1 MKSAAR
7 LAGLTLLLAGA
18 VQAEPQRYVV
28 DPTHTF
34 PSLAFSHMG
43 LSVWRGKF
51 DRTSGTILL
60 DRAARRGSVD
70 IRVDPASINF
80 GLKAMDD
87 KARSEDFFHVAKYP
101 DARYRGEIVF
111 DGDRPVAVDGTIT
124 LLAVSKP
131 LRLQIRSF
139 KCLPNPMTRVEIC
152 GADVGATLNWSEYGM
167 KLSQYGQGEAGT
179 VTLEIQ
185 VEASPEK

>member
-1 MKSAAR
+1 MKVASL
-7 LAGLTLLLAGA
+7 LAGLALLLHGA
-18 VQAEPQRYVV
+18 AHAAPVRYVV

-34 PSLAFSHMG
+34 PSFAFSHMG

-60 DRAARRGSVD
+60 DRAAKRGSVD
-70 IRVDPASINF
+70 IRIDPASINF
-80 GLKAMDD
+80 GLEAMDD
-87 KARSEDFFHVAKYP
+87 KARSEDFFHVARYP

-111 DGDRPVAVDGTIT
+111 DGDTPVAVEGMIT

-152 GADVGATLNWSEYGM
+152 GADVGASLNWSEYGM
-167 KLSQYGQGEAGT
+167 KLSQYGQGDAGI
-179 VTLEIQ
+179 VTLDIQ
-185 VEASPEK
+185 VEASPEP